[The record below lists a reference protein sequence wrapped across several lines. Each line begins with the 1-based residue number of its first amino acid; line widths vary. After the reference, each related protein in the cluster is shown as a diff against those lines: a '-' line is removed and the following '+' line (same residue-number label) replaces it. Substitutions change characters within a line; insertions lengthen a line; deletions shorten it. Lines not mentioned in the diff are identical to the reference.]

1 MKWKVIFMI
10 IGMLCVE
17 LVSRGIAAESFKI
30 GIVLPMSGSMEM
42 YGQSG
47 WRGIQIAHKER
58 SQVLNKEVT
67 LLLFD
72 DKSDSM
78 EAADG
83 ISNLIN
89 QDKVDAI
96 IGPLTSSASLAS
108 ASMIEKAGVPTIT
121 PTATHPDITPNRKYF
136 FRTCFSDT
144 FQGVAA
150 AKFVRE
156 HFKADSAAVLMD
168 INEDYSLKLN
178 EIFTEEF
185 EHLGGQVVHK
195 TVYIRGQ
202 EDFSKQLDG
211 MINADPD
218 LLYFPGFARD
228 IAQFALQ
235 ARQRGLTIP
244 ILTADG
250 AESPDLVSIGGAAV
264 EGLCFTT
271 HFDPESVTTERGKQF
286 LKAYQQAYPEIS
298 LDVVAALY
306 YDAYIL
312 LLDTLEQIGTVEKEQ
327 VAAALAATK
336 NFEGVTGVMTMNE
349 NHDMVKPVVI
359 MTVKDGKFQWLDTVQ
374 P

>member
-1 MKWKVIFMI
+1 
-10 IGMLCVE
+10 
-17 LVSRGIAAESFKI
+17 
-30 GIVLPMSGSMEM
+30 
-42 YGQSG
+42 
-47 WRGIQIAHKER
+47 
-58 SQVLNKEVT
+58 
-67 LLLFD
+67 
-72 DKSDSM
+72 
-78 EAADG
+78 
-83 ISNLIN
+83 
-89 QDKVDAI
+89 
-96 IGPLTSSASLAS
+96 
-108 ASMIEKAGVPTIT
+108 
-121 PTATHPDITPNRKYF
+121 
-136 FRTCFSDT
+136 
-144 FQGVAA
+144 
-150 AKFVRE
+150 
-156 HFKADSAAVLMD
+156 MD

-185 EHLGGQVVHK
+185 EHLGGKVVHK

-211 MINADPD
+211 ISNADPD

-235 ARQRGLTIP
+235 ARERGLTIP

-250 AESPDLVSIGGAAV
+250 AESPDLVSIGGSAV

-271 HFDPESVTTERGKQF
+271 HFDPESVATERGKQF

-312 LLDTLEQIGTVEKEQ
+312 LLDTFEQVGTVEKEQ

-336 NFEGVTGVMTMNE
+336 NFEGVTGVMTINE
-349 NHDMVKPVVI
+349 NHDMVKPFVI